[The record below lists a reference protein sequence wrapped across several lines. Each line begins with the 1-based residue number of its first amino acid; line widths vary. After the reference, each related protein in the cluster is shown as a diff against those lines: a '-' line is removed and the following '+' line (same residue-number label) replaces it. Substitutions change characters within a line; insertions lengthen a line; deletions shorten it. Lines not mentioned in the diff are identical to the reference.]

1 MKSPNRK
8 KLFRADAEGK
18 KKLTPEGGKLLTA
31 GIALAAIAV
40 VVLFA
45 GVGFF
50 AGRIQSDSQLTL
62 REMQESMKDQMQAEM
77 KTASDYL
84 EKLDDSIAENQK
96 KLETVNQQLAKR
108 QESLAEVETTQK
120 KLSENASDVSGKV
133 TELEKNT
140 SAQISDLQENM
151 TSMHQEIQT
160 ILEQITGLI
169 RATEEEKQQ
178 NASDQAQS
186 VTEIA

>member
-50 AGRIQSDSQLTL
+50 GGRMQSDSQLTL

-133 TELEKNT
+133 TELEKST
-140 SAQISDLQENM
+140 SAQISDCLLY
-151 TSMHQEIQT
+151 TS
-160 ILEQITGLI
+160 
-169 RATEEEKQQ
+169 RC
-178 NASDQAQS
+178 
-186 VTEIA
+186 V

>member
-50 AGRIQSDSQLTL
+50 GGRMQSDSQLTL

-96 KLETVNQQLAKR
+96 KLGNRESAARKAAGIPGRSGDYPEETFRERFRCFR
-108 QESLAEVETTQK
+108 QSHRAGEEYLRADFGSAGEYDLD
-120 KLSENASDVSGKV
+120 ASGNPDDFWNRSQG
-133 TELEKNT
+133 
-140 SAQISDLQENM
+140 
-151 TSMHQEIQT
+151 
-160 ILEQITGLI
+160 
-169 RATEEEKQQ
+169 
-178 NASDQAQS
+178 
-186 VTEIA
+186 